1 MNARNQTRG
10 AVDGVLAVAAIGL
23 AISLAVAFTHLIS
36 QGHASFN
43 TASSGVTWGLPVVTY
58 VFFALTSTGLTLVA
72 SLALV
77 FGLKAFYPIAK
88 RCIWLS
94 IASII
99 AGFASLGL
107 ELGHPFRMIW
117 AIPLNFQ
124 YQSPLLWMGVFYA
137 TFLVLGLLKFRRIH
151 GGDWDSQGSRT
162 LGIAALTAEVFA
174 ALTLGSAFGMMAMR
188 PFWFGPEVPVNFL
201 LSGATTGAA
210 FAVLITYIAHGGLER
225 MPQKVRSVMTGAMPK
240 VLATAVALYFLMT
253 LYRTVNG
260 LWSNADGLQV
270 WDVIV
275 RSPLYWLEMAA
286 LVVAFL
292 LMVGPDTRARGPMQV
307 GAALLTLVAAFIGRY
322 EFVIGGQLVPL
333 FKGAWVPGL
342 IDYVPSLAE
351 WMLTIMAL
359 SITFLVYAMGE
370 RMLDLSAAP
379 GPDTQDAAPDARID
393 APLPRAA

>member
-23 AISLAVAFTHLIS
+23 AISLAVALANLIS

-43 TASSGVTWGLPVVTY
+43 TASNGVTWGLPVVNY
-58 VFFALTSTGLTLVA
+58 VFFALASTGLTLVA

-94 IASII
+94 IACIV
-99 AGFASLGL
+99 AGFASLAL

-124 YQSPLLWMGVFYA
+124 YESPLLWMGVFYA
-137 TFLVLGLLKFRRIH
+137 AFLVLGLLKFRKIH
-151 GGDWDSQGSRT
+151 SGDWDSPGSRT
-162 LGIAALTAEVFA
+162 LGIAALTAEIFA

-210 FAVLITYIAHGGLER
+210 FAVLITYVAYGSMER
-225 MPQKVRSVMTGAMPK
+225 MPEAVRRVMTGAMPK
-240 VLATAVALYFLMT
+240 VLASLVALFFLMT
-253 LYRTVNG
+253 LYRTING
-260 LWSNADGLQV
+260 LWSNADGLQI
-270 WDVIV
+270 WDSIV

-286 LVVAFL
+286 LVVAFVV
-292 LMVGPDTRARGPMQV
+292 MVSPDTRGQGTMQV
-307 GAALLTLVAAFIGRY
+307 GAALLVLVAAFIGRY
-322 EFVIGGQLVPL
+322 EFVVGGQLMPL
-333 FKGAWVPGL
+333 FKGAWMPGL
-342 IDYVPSLAE
+342 VEYAPSLTE
-351 WMLTIMAL
+351 WMLTLMAV
-359 SITFLVYAMGE
+359 SITFLVYAIGE
-370 RMLDLSAAP
+370 RLLDLSAAP
-379 GPDTQDAAPDARID
+379 PVQGVEAQPDVLLDVRE
-393 APLPRAA
+393 PRAA